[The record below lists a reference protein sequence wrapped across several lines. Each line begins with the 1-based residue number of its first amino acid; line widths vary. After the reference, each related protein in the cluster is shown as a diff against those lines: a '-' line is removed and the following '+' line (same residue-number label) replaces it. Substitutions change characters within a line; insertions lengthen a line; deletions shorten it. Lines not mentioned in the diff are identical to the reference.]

1 MQIAIPNRASRLE
14 KTDKAVENSLKVA
27 DATHELYT
35 AAVEEVK
42 ALKLEQ
48 DSLEKRIDNLVDEVH
63 VLKDQHAD
71 DMVAL
76 TDCRTKCS
84 QYREDVLTMLTEHR
98 WNSPRQKPPID
109 TAPYEPEYGGK
120 QYPAAGI

>member
-84 QYREDVLTMLTEHR
+84 QYREDVLTM
-98 WNSPRQKPPID
+98 SPSIGGTARVKSRQ
-109 TAPYEPEYGGK
+109 
-120 QYPAAGI
+120 